1 MKCIN
6 SVAIPFDGLNDTQ
19 NNDERKRNV
28 PNVNREELLNQ
39 LESIKPG
46 LSPKDIIEQSS
57 CFVFKEGNV
66 MTYNDEVACTIKS
79 CLKIDGAVVAE
90 PLIAILRKLPAD
102 TLEIDVVENEL
113 IIQAKRRKSGL
124 RMEQMIL
131 LPIDNVE
138 KPMKWVKLP
147 EDFTEAI
154 EIVSQ
159 CAGTDE
165 TNFALTCVHVHPEY
179 VEACDNYQLSR
190 FPMKTGIKKASLVR
204 QSSIK
209 NIIDLGMIEFSES
222 DTWVHFRNSGGLVL
236 SCRRHLEEYISLDA
250 LLECDGSPTVIPK
263 GLSDAAE
270 RADVFSSENADNNQV
285 TVDLSPKNGGQ
296 LRITGQGASG
306 WYKETKKLKYTGE
319 PMRFRIAPKLLME
332 ISKRHNECEIAADR
346 LKIDGGKFTYVTCLG
361 KADD

>member
-1 MKCIN
+1 M
-6 SVAIPFDGLNDTQ
+6 
-19 NNDERKRNV
+19 

-57 CFVFKEGNV
+57 CFVFKDGNV

-79 CLKIDGAVVAE
+79 CLKIEGAVVAE
-90 PLIAILRKLPAD
+90 PLMAILRKLPAD
-102 TLEIDVVENEL
+102 TLDVDVVESEL
-113 IIQAKRRKSGL
+113 IIHAKKRKSGL

-131 LPIDNVE
+131 LPIDSVE
-138 KPMKWVKLP
+138 KPEKWVKLP
-147 EDFTEAI
+147 DDFSEAVD
-154 EIVSQ
+154 IVSQ

-165 TNFALTCVHVHPEY
+165 TTFALTCVHIHPDY
-179 VEACDNYQLSR
+179 IEACDNYQLSR
-190 FPMKTGIKKASLVR
+190 FPMKTKIKKASLIR

-209 NIIDLGMIEFSES
+209 NIIDLGMIEYSET
-222 DTWVHFRNSGGLVL
+222 DTWIHFRNTAGLVL
-236 SCRRHLEEYISLDA
+236 SCRRHLEDYMSLDK
-250 LLECDGSPTVIPK
+250 LLECEGTQTVIPK
-263 GLSDAAE
+263 GLCEAAE

-306 WYKETKKLKYTGE
+306 WYKEVKKLKYNGDA
-319 PMRFRIAPKLLME
+319 MKFRIAPKLLME
-332 ISKRHNECEIAADR
+332 ISKRHNECEIASDR